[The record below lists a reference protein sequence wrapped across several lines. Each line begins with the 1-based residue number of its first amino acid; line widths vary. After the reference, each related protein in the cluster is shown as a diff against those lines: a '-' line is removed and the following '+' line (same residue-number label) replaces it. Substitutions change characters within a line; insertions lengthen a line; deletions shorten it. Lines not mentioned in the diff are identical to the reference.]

1 DGTRHPLPNR
11 HRCLRVTG
19 IGIAILS
26 GFIWHAPEQFA
37 NCRNGKAGMTRE
49 TLFDVNCLI
58 LTERMAE

>member
-1 DGTRHPLPNR
+1 MGRDIRSR
-11 HRCLRVTG
+11 IAIAVFAVTG

-26 GFIWHAPEQFA
+26 GFIRHAPEQFA